1 MENGGSRRDP
11 AGSINDGVSVTQS
24 YQVSPDVVF
33 RDLDGEA
40 VILDLASGTYYG
52 LNEVGT
58 RIWILLA
65 EGRAEEG
72 IAAALTD
79 EYEVTIE
86 DAHRHVRALVADL
99 LARGLIQA
107 RPGSG

>member
-1 MENGGSRRDP
+1 MIQP
-11 AGSINDGVSVTQS
+11 
-24 YQVSPDVVF
+24 YQVSPDAVF

-65 EGRAEEG
+65 EGRDAEG
-72 IAAALTD
+72 IAAELTA
-79 EYEVTIE
+79 EYEVGIE
-86 DAHRHVRALVADL
+86 DARHHVRALVSDL
-99 LARGLIQA
+99 LERKLI
-107 RPGSG
+107 REGPGNG

>member
-1 MENGGSRRDP
+1 M
-11 AGSINDGVSVTQS
+11 TQP
-24 YQVSPDVVF
+24 YDVSPDAVF
-33 RDLDGEA
+33 RDLGGEA
-40 VILDLASGTYYG
+40 VILDLAAGTYYG

-65 EGRAEEG
+65 EGRGEEG

-79 EYEVTIE
+79 EYEVTLE
-86 DAHRHVRALVADL
+86 DALRHVRALVADL
-99 LARGLIQA
+99 LARRLILE